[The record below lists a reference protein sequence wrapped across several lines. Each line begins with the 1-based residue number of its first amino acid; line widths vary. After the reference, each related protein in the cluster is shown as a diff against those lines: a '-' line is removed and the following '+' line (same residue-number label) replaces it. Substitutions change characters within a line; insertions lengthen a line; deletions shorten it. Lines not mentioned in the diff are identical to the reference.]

1 MTATIL
7 SFGRRQ
13 PNTPPLPAK
22 TPWQNQDLAELYRVR
37 DRLCAAGLEVETE
50 AGVTDEGDP
59 WFVYAQAG
67 TDNVVVHIARI
78 DSEIH
83 VINCVTGGTYVGPSF
98 REVSDRMLEEAPL
111 ALSAQVRRSSNV
123 VLHPSAFLTAFVAAA
138 LMLIDLL
145 EHNKAEAATLDG
157 AHEGAHASDWVVTTG
172 SAHDASASGGD
183 TADAAGDEAS
193 HPDGA
198 DGALHRRSAKDAPGS
213 APAMGATAGPGP
225 MAMAATGLGALSA
238 HGGFLAEVPGVG
250 ASVTLAAGILAAEL
264 ARSFTGEGEHPAMEP
279 GAGLAKDFA
288 SLLSAFASAEP
299 AHAKALPAEAEGG
312 AMATIAT
319 SAVATPVDA
328 GGVATPHLAV
338 ASLTPIGAPVSVKSA
353 PDGFVEHF
361 VFAAPDAHRPSAPT
375 QPSPAQSLSASAQEA
390 ARPAPTPSESAGP
403 VSGPATGTVQAPSAT
418 AAASPA
424 PPPAPSPAPQPSP
437 AKAEPAKDAAALD
450 IGWVVAQLVKHGSSA
465 DLGGAL
471 SSILSPNGTSKDGT
485 NPAFLISDAASAL
498 DKATG
503 KGSAALTG
511 TSLLADLGTG
521 ASVKGDAAKTGL
533 TGLVLGGDSAK
544 GTAGTAESGKADSA
558 KLDLGKDDLVR
569 PDAGKIDPGKSDPT
583 RPDLTKADP
592 VKTDATATGGTPDAA
607 KADGAS
613 GAKTDAKTD
622 AGATSGGKSGL
633 VTTIH
638 PDGSA
643 VSLQAG
649 HHETVVYKAGTVL
662 VVNGFVL
669 GEDYL
674 AFDPKVG
681 DAMSAKAHAE
691 GTDLVLGDGEIGMVR
706 LVGVLADTTLLTH
719 LYEGRASA
727 A

>member
-13 PNTPPLPAK
+13 PNTLPLPAK

-157 AHEGAHASDWVVTTG
+157 THEGAHPSDWVVTTG
-172 SAHDASASGGD
+172 SAHDAPIPSGD
-183 TADAAGDEAS
+183 TTDSAGDETAP
-193 HPDGA
+193 PDGA
-198 DGALHRRSAKDAPGS
+198 DAALHRRSAKDAPGS

-279 GAGLAKDFA
+279 GVGLAKDFA

-312 AMATIAT
+312 AMATVAA
-319 SAVATPVDA
+319 SAVSTPLDA

-338 ASLTPIGAPVSVKSA
+338 ANLTPIGAPVSVKSA

-361 VFAAPDAHRPSAPT
+361 VFTAPEAHRPSAPA
-375 QPSPAQSLSASAQEA
+375 QPSPAPSLSASASAQEA
-390 ARPAPTPSESAGP
+390 ARPAATPSESVGP

-418 AAASPA
+418 AAPSP
-424 PPPAPSPAPQPSP
+424 PSPPAPAPAPQPTA

-450 IGWVVAQLVKHGSSA
+450 IGWVVSQLVKHGSSA
-465 DLGGAL
+465 DLGGTL
-471 SSILSPNGTSKDGT
+471 SSILSPSGTSKDGT
-485 NPAFLISDAASAL
+485 NPAFLVSDAASAL

-511 TSLLADLGTG
+511 TSLLADLATGTS
-521 ASVKGDAAKTGL
+521 AKGDATKTGL
-533 TGLVLGGDSAK
+533 TGLGLGGDSAK
-544 GTAGTAESGKADSA
+544 GTSGADGSGKSDGAKGNADKS
-558 KLDLGKDDLVR
+558 DLVR
-569 PDAGKIDPGKSDPT
+569 PDFGKSDPSKV
-583 RPDLTKADP
+583 DLTKADP
-592 VKTDATATGGTPDAA
+592 VKTDATVTDGTPDAA
-607 KADGAS
+607 KGDGVT
-613 GAKTDAKTD
+613 GAKTEAKTD
-622 AGATSGGKSGL
+622 AGATSGSKGGL

-674 AFDPKVG
+674 AFDSKVG

-691 GTDLVLGDGEIGMVR
+691 GTDLVLGDSEIGMVR